1 VLKHILKLDE
11 IPGEEEFGFRRRCKD
26 LRTKLLSM
34 LDAAPIEV
42 ETSTER
48 NSETS
53 AEKQRAEAEVV
64 GDGEYVQPAVCLTQ
78 LTPEQC
84 NRIEEMAKACNPPLD
99 RAVVEL
105 MCILPYFSTS
115 AKYGGDRY
123 QVAPQANLTRL
134 PEKLDTIDRGFY
146 PGGPTIPP
154 HMLRLTNWPG
164 RIGGLGTALFV
175 DIRSGETLELRDFED
190 NASGEVCKTFEG
202 PRRPVEDHLKEWIDN
217 LLTMK
222 WIPSGGDDIATDE
235 WRSMVCIH
243 CSSPFVKLIPFCTG
257 IPQAQ
262 STSSRIRLAIF
273 LPTWRTSIP
282 RVFATQ
288 GRSTQRSVGASP
300 KSRRAALHMVAIDT
314 EML

>member
-1 VLKHILKLDE
+1 VLKYILKLDE
-11 IPGEEEFGFRRRCKD
+11 IPGDEEFDFRRRCED

-34 LDAAPIEV
+34 LDAAPVAAKID
-42 ETSTER
+42 TER
-48 NSETS
+48 HSEPS
-53 AEKQRAEAEVV
+53 AARQTAEAEVA
-64 GDGEYVQPAVCLTQ
+64 GEEEYVKPAVCLTQ

-84 NRIEEMAKACNPPLD
+84 NRIEEIAKACNPPVD

-123 QVAPQANLTRL
+123 QVAPQANLTQL
-134 PEKLDTIDRGFY
+134 PEKFDKIDRGVY

-154 HMLRLTNWPG
+154 HMLKLTNWPS

-175 DIRSGETLELRDFED
+175 DTRTGESVELKDFDD
-190 NASGEVCKTFEG
+190 NAIGAMCKTFEG

-235 WRSMVCIH
+235 WRSMVCTH
-243 CSSPFVKLIPFCTG
+243 CSSWFVTLISFCTG
-257 IPQAQ
+257 ISQTQ
-262 STSSRIRLAIF
+262 NHSSGIRLAVF
-273 LPTWRTSIP
+273 LPVWRTSIP
-282 RVFATQ
+282 RIFATQ
-288 GRSTQRSVGASP
+288 GRGIQRSVGPSP
-300 KSRRAALHMVAIDT
+300 KSCRAALTMVAIDT
-314 EML
+314 